1 MTDHHPMLAELG
13 QAADQALHNV
23 RKMAMRRDSRQLIES
38 YLGDCQACFLS
49 ATEDAR
55 RSDPGETVS
64 DLSRAFRYARPNA
77 ELIGTLVV
85 LATVSHHGPHDFRC
99 LSLAVSARMRAELR
113 ATRKTSGWEW
123 KWPCSPWNP
132 WPLLSSRAFLPPKL
146 KDFP

>member
-113 ATRKTSGWEW
+113 DHSREGLCDPEDIRLGVEMALQSME
-123 KWPCSPWNP
+123 
-132 WPLLSSRAFLPPKL
+132 PLAAA
-146 KDFP
+146 